1 MIANKTRVFLG
12 AGAIARA
19 LPASVFFAVAIAAT
33 CGAADFHWTG
43 AAGDNDYTNALNWAE
58 SSVPGSGGTAI
69 FNNAEVLNLHIRQA
83 DGEYRGVANFRFLG
97 KDVFIDGNTF
107 YMYGTGT
114 PVIEVVAG
122 TTVTCSNYLYMYNSV
137 HEALAKSGGGTF
149 RYAYTGHIGGL
160 KKIVVEGG
168 RFEGIP
174 NSATSY
180 TIPSNVGISARD
192 GGDFSLSVYN
202 SIASSGGTLSLDG
215 GTFSVGMSGVQYWWM
230 IGSDSARTPN
240 IEVGADGGTFR
251 VKDYGDYY
259 SDNGKVRA
267 YGTFV
272 TASDVVNDGGVTI
285 DLRPTGVGF
294 MPLEPFSLN
303 GPVTVMDG
311 KLMMSR
317 YGDSEYPDLASHP
330 SFLGTGDFM
339 LDCSLLDYLDTNGNL
354 AEGTLRLASGAG
366 SVMRV
371 RGSSEIR
378 FRATTSKNVQHVVVG
393 ADGAAAD
400 SAFVRERGGALFLH
414 DAGQAFDGEKST
426 FKVNGGVAT
435 NALSTLVKAP
445 VFTEDATIASA
456 GDVYPLCYD
465 AEKGF
470 VKFTDFATDLTAGEN
485 KVVRPASALAENA
498 TAHVAAIQLVNW
510 GYMTLNAGSR
520 LTIGNGIDPAF
531 VMLGYETD
539 IGGSG
544 TIDFGTSEGVVA
556 VGPCGADDYG
566 HSVSVSFSGSG
577 GMSYVSRPN
586 FSRRVVT
593 LKGPSDYTGDTHISV
608 AAIRVQN
615 SLAFSSGDVYVEG
628 GYRNGGK
635 LIFDTPLTIE
645 NNLHVSGGGHRL
657 HQWREATDI
666 PGAISFE
673 TNGVTIAGTV
683 ELTAN
688 AEVASS
694 GEGTFAGTISG
705 DRLVV
710 RPGEGRIVLAA
721 NNTYTGGTEI
731 EDATVVLGGESP
743 SLGTG
748 RVTLDNG
755 VLRFENTSPITFSN
769 ALEGVGRIEVAG
781 ADVTFASPQ
790 LAALRRK
797 KLPAGSYFE
806 YPSLELHVPQRGMQI
821 IFR

>member
-1 MIANKTRVFLG
+1 MRTLSLSIL
-12 AGAIARA
+12 
-19 LPASVFFAVAIAAT
+19 FAAAIAAT
-33 CGAADFHWTG
+33 CSAATRTWTGAGGDNEWTNTLNWTG
-43 AAGDNDYTNALNWAE
+43 AA
-58 SSVPGSGGTAI
+58 VPGSGDTAV
-69 FNNAEVLNLHIRQA
+69 FENAGVLNLHMRHA
-83 DGEYRGVANFRFLG
+83 GGEYRGATNLRFLG

-107 YMYGTGT
+107 YVYGSATS
-114 PVIEVVAG
+114 VVEVVAG
-122 TTVTCSNYLYMYNSV
+122 TTVTCSNYLYMYNSDNK
-137 HEALAKSGGGTF
+137 ALAKRGGGTF
-149 RYAYTGHIGGL
+149 LYAYAGHIGGL
-160 KKIVVEGG
+160 KNIVVEGG

-174 NSATSY
+174 NSAISY

-230 IGSDSARTPN
+230 IGSNSARTPN
-240 IEVGADGGTFR
+240 IKIGADGGTFR

-272 TASDVVNDGGVTI
+272 TASGVVNDGGVTI

-294 MPLEPFSLN
+294 MPLEPFSLT

-311 KLMMSR
+311 RLMISR
-317 YGDSEYPDLASHP
+317 YGDNEYPDLANHS
-330 SFLGTGDFM
+330 SFFGTGDFI
-339 LDCSLLDYLDTNGNL
+339 LDCCLLDYNDTNGNL

-378 FRATTSKNVQHVVVG
+378 FRASTSKNVQHVVVG
-393 ADGAAAD
+393 ADGAATD
-400 SAFVRERGGALFLH
+400 SAFARERGGALFLH

-426 FKVNGGVAT
+426 LKVNGGVAT

-445 VFTEDATIASA
+445 IFTEDTTISGY

-470 VKFTDFATDLTAGEN
+470 VKFTNFATDLTAGED
-485 KVVRPASALAENA
+485 KVVRPASDLPANA

-510 GYMTLNAGSR
+510 GNVTLNAGSR
-520 LTIGNGIDPAF
+520 LTIGNGVDPAC

-539 IGGSG
+539 IKGSG
-544 TIDFGTSEGVVA
+544 TIDFGASEGVVA
-556 VGPCGADDYG
+556 VGPCGGDDYG
-566 HSVSVSFSGSG
+566 HSVSVSFAGSG
-577 GMSYVSRPN
+577 GMSYVARPG
-586 FSRRVVT
+586 FARRVVT

-608 AAIRVQN
+608 AAIRVWN
-615 SLAFSSGDVYVEG
+615 SSAFSSGDVYVEG

-635 LIFDTPLTIE
+635 LIFDTPLTLG

-657 HQWREATDI
+657 HQWRNADDTC
-666 PGAISFE
+666 GAISFE
-673 TNGVTIAGTV
+673 TNGVTLAGNV
-683 ELTAN
+683 ELTDRT
-688 AEVASS
+688 EVATSAS

-710 RPGEGRIVLAA
+710 RPGEGRVVLAA
-721 NNTYTGGTEI
+721 NNTYTGGTE
-731 EDATVVLGGESP
+731 VVSAKIVLTGASP

-748 RVTLDNG
+748 RVKLDDG
-755 VLRFENTSPITFSN
+755 TVWFENSSPITFAN
-769 ALEGVGRIEVAG
+769 PVEGNGTFRVLG
-781 ADVTFASPQ
+781 ADVTFTSPQ
-790 LAALRRK
+790 IK
-797 KLPAGSYFE
+797 GGSPTVATEGTRVEFVNGVARVIH
-806 YPSLELHVPQRGMQI
+806 PRGMAI